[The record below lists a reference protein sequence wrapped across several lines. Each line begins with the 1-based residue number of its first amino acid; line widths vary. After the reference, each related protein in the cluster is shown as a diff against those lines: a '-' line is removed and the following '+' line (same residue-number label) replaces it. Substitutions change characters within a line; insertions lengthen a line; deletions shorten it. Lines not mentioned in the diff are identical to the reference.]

1 MKPLSIGIIVSSGY
15 CIYRD
20 LEEIHFA
27 ARAVPYLKRD
37 RFQECY
43 YLTLVVTLWL
53 WVPLYGWNKYFS
65 IRGLI
70 SRFFLTKLTESSE
83 LSREVPIYTTSREVP
98 IYTTDP
104 MWRFF
109 CAGFFVNLATFAAAL
124 LIGLVLVPGAMIVA
138 KLSPAVGQ
146 DPRLVSILLLNLLN
160 LAAIILF
167 IFFLKWLIFRF
178 LLVKEPLAIEEKINT
193 AML

>member
-1 MKPLSIGIIVSSGY
+1 MKPLSVGIIVSSGY

-20 LEEIHFA
+20 LEEIYFE
-27 ARAVPYLKRD
+27 ARAVPCLKRD

-43 YLTLVVTLWL
+43 YLTFVVTLWL
-53 WVPLYGWNKYFS
+53 WVPLYSWTKYSS
-65 IRGLI
+65 IRGMI
-70 SRFFLTKLTESSE
+70 SRLSLTKLTGSSS
-83 LSREVPIYTTSREVP
+83 LSREVTT
-98 IYTTDP
+98 YTTDP

-109 CAGFFVNLATFAAAL
+109 CAGFLVNSATFAAA
-124 LIGLVLVPGAMIVA
+124 IMMGLVLVPGAMIVA

-160 LAAIILF
+160 LALIILF